1 MPWWSWILIWV
12 ALVSLSLLFFVVMG
26 VRLFR
31 QFMATVKELG
41 EAGDKLTSLPVPAA
55 ASAGA
60 AAASPGSA
68 VAGVA
73 PAVWVAQSVE
83 VAPGAA
89 PFASPHQMRHDYH
102 ASKEARKEAR
112 RQRRV
117 RRKAERGQPQSL
129 RDIEFR

>member
-41 EAGDKLTSLPVPAA
+41 EAGDKLTRLPVPAA
-55 ASAGA
+55 VAGGASD
-60 AAASPGSA
+60 PGSEPD
-68 VAGVA
+68 VTGVG
-73 PAVWVAQSVE
+73 
-83 VAPGAA
+83 PGMA
-89 PFASPHQMRHDYH
+89 PFASPHQIRHDYH
-102 ASKEARKEAR
+102 ASKEARREAR

>member
-1 MPWWSWILIWV
+1 
-12 ALVSLSLLFFVVMG
+12 MG
-26 VRLFR
+26 IRLFR

-41 EAGDKLTSLPVPAA
+41 EAGDKLTRLPVPAA

-60 AAASPGSA
+60 TGAAPDFG

-73 PAVWVAQSVE
+73 P
-83 VAPGAA
+83 GTA

-102 ASKEARKEAR
+102 ASKEARRDAR
-112 RQRRV
+112 RQRRI
-117 RRKAERGQPQSL
+117 RRKTERGQPQSL

>member
-55 ASAGA
+55 AAGGA
-60 AAASPGSA
+60 AP
-68 VAGVA
+68 VGVA
-73 PAVWVAQSVE
+73 PASGGAHSIA
-83 VAPGAA
+83 VAPGTA

-102 ASKEARKEAR
+102 ASKEARREAR

-117 RRKAERGQPQSL
+117 RRKAQRGQPQSL

>member
-12 ALVSLSLLFFVVMG
+12 ALVSLSLLFFVLMG

-41 EAGDKLTSLPVPAA
+41 EAGDKLTSLPVSAA
-55 ASAGA
+55 AFAGA
-60 AAASPGSA
+60 HEAATHSA
-68 VAGVA
+68 VVGVA
-73 PAVWVAQSVE
+73 P
-83 VAPGAA
+83 GTA

-102 ASKEARKEAR
+102 ASKEARREAR

>member
-12 ALVSLSLLFFVVMG
+12 ALVSLSLLFFVLMG

-41 EAGDKLTSLPVPAA
+41 EAGDKLTSLPVAAA
-55 ASAGA
+55 ASAGGA
-60 AAASPGSA
+60 GLVPVPD

-73 PAVWVAQSVE
+73 P
-83 VAPGAA
+83 GMA
-89 PFASPHQMRHDYH
+89 PFASPHQVQHDYH
-102 ASKEARKEAR
+102 ASKEARREAR

-117 RRKAERGQPQSL
+117 RRKTERGQPQSL

>member
-41 EAGDKLTSLPVPAA
+41 EAGDKLTHLSVPAA
-55 ASAGA
+55 APVAADA
-60 AAASPGSA
+60 AADPE
-68 VAGVA
+68 VIGVA
-73 PAVWVAQSVE
+73 P
-83 VAPGAA
+83 GMA

-102 ASKEARKEAR
+102 ASKEARREAR
-112 RQRRV
+112 RQHRV

>member
-12 ALVSLSLLFFVVMG
+12 ALASLSLLFFVVMG

-60 AAASPGSA
+60 AVAAPGSA
-68 VAGVA
+68 VVG
-73 PAVWVAQSVE
+73 VAQSVG
-83 VAPGAA
+83 VAPGTA
-89 PFASPHQMRHDYH
+89 PFASPHQLRHDYH
-102 ASKEARKEAR
+102 ASKEARREAR

>member
-12 ALVSLSLLFFVVMG
+12 ALVSLSLLFFVLMG

-41 EAGDKLTSLPVPAA
+41 EAGDKLTSLPV
-55 ASAGA
+55 A
-60 AAASPGSA
+60 AAAYAWAAGPVPDAA
-68 VAGVA
+68 VVGL
-73 PAVWVAQSVE
+73 
-83 VAPGAA
+83 APGTA
-89 PFASPHQMRHDYH
+89 PFAPPHQVRHDYH
-102 ASKEARKEAR
+102 ASKEARREAR

-117 RRKAERGQPQSL
+117 RRKTERGQPQSL

>member
-1 MPWWSWILIWV
+1 V

-41 EAGDKLTSLPVPAA
+41 EAGDKLTRLPVPTAA
-55 ASAGA
+55 PAGPTGA
-60 AAASPGSA
+60 APDSGVPGL
-68 VAGVA
+68 VA
-73 PAVWVAQSVE
+73 
-83 VAPGAA
+83 GAA

-102 ASKEARKEAR
+102 ASKEARREAR

-117 RRKAERGQPQSL
+117 RRKTERGQPQSL

>member
-55 ASAGA
+55 AAAGDA
-60 AAASPGSA
+60 AA
-68 VAGVA
+68 VGVA
-73 PAVWVAQSVE
+73 PATG
-83 VAPGAA
+83 VAPSAGAGHSVGAAPGTA

-102 ASKEARKEAR
+102 ASKEARREAR

>member
-12 ALVSLSLLFFVVMG
+12 ALVSLSLLFFVLMG
-26 VRLFR
+26 IRLFR

-41 EAGDKLTSLPVPAA
+41 EAGDKLTRLPVPAA
-55 ASAGA
+55 VPGGA
-60 AAASPGSA
+60 TDPAPGP
-68 VAGVA
+68 VITGVA
-73 PAVWVAQSVE
+73 PAL
-83 VAPGAA
+83 AA
-89 PFASPHQMRHDYH
+89 FASPHQVRHDYH

>member
-12 ALVSLSLLFFVVMG
+12 ALVSLSLLFFVLMG

-41 EAGDKLTSLPVPAA
+41 EAGHKLTSLPVAPA

-60 AAASPGSA
+60 AGPD
-68 VAGVA
+68 VVGVA
-73 PAVWVAQSVE
+73 P
-83 VAPGAA
+83 GMA
-89 PFASPHQMRHDYH
+89 PFASPHQVQHDYH
-102 ASKEARKEAR
+102 VSKEARREAR

-117 RRKAERGQPQSL
+117 RRKSERGQPQSL

>member
-55 ASAGA
+55 AAAGA
-60 AAASPGSA
+60 AVAAPGAA
-68 VAGVA
+68 VVGVA
-73 PAVWVAQSVE
+73 PAFG

-89 PFASPHQMRHDYH
+89 PFASPDQMRHDYH
-102 ASKEARKEAR
+102 ASKEARREAR
-112 RQRRV
+112 RQ
-117 RRKAERGQPQSL
+117 
-129 RDIEFR
+129 

>member
-55 ASAGA
+55 ASADA
-60 AAASPGSA
+60 IVASPGSA
-68 VAGVA
+68 VVGVA
-73 PAVWVAQSVE
+73 PGTAVVG
-83 VAPGAA
+83 VAPGTA
-89 PFASPHQMRHDYH
+89 PFTSPHQMRHDYH
-102 ASKEARKEAR
+102 ASNEARREVR

>member
-12 ALVSLSLLFFVVMG
+12 ALVSLSLLFFVLMG

-41 EAGDKLTSLPVPAA
+41 EAGDKLTRLPVPAA

-60 AAASPGSA
+60 MEAAPAS
-68 VAGVA
+68 VVDGVA
-73 PAVWVAQSVE
+73 P
-83 VAPGAA
+83 GTA
-89 PFASPHQMRHDYH
+89 PFASPHQLRHDYH
-102 ASKEARKEAR
+102 ASKEARREAR
-112 RQRRV
+112 HERRV

>member
-12 ALVSLSLLFFVVMG
+12 ALVSLSLLFFVLMG

-60 AAASPGSA
+60 AAAAPDSA
-68 VAGVA
+68 VVGL
-73 PAVWVAQSVE
+73 
-83 VAPGAA
+83 APGTA

-102 ASKEARKEAR
+102 ASKEVRREAR

-117 RRKAERGQPQSL
+117 RRKTGRGQPQSL

>member
-41 EAGDKLTSLPVPAA
+41 EAGDKLTSLPAPAA
-55 ASAGA
+55 AAVADAAPGPDLIGA
-60 AAASPGSA
+60 APGT
-68 VAGVA
+68 
-73 PAVWVAQSVE
+73 
-83 VAPGAA
+83 A
-89 PFASPHQMRHDYH
+89 PFASPHQVRHDYH
-102 ASKEARKEAR
+102 ASKEARTEAR
-112 RQRRV
+112 RQRRI

>member
-1 MPWWSWILIWV
+1 V
-12 ALVSLSLLFFVVMG
+12 ALVSLSLLVFVLMG

-31 QFMATVKELG
+31 PFMATVKELG
-41 EAGDKLTSLPVPAA
+41 EAGDKLTRLPVPAT

-60 AAASPGSA
+60 MEAAPDSD
-68 VAGVA
+68 VIGVA
-73 PAVWVAQSVE
+73 P
-83 VAPGAA
+83 GTA

-102 ASKEARKEAR
+102 ASKEARREAR

>member
-1 MPWWSWILIWV
+1 MPWWSWILVWV

-31 QFMATVKELG
+31 QFMATLKELG
-41 EAGDKLTSLPVPAA
+41 EAGDKLTRLSAPAA
-55 ASAGA
+55 VSVGA
-60 AAASPGSA
+60 ALDPDGIAAAPGS
-68 VAGVA
+68 
-73 PAVWVAQSVE
+73 
-83 VAPGAA
+83 A

-102 ASKEARKEAR
+102 ASKEARREAR

>member
-12 ALVSLSLLFFVVMG
+12 ALVSLSLLFFVLMG

-41 EAGDKLTSLPVPAA
+41 EAGDKLTSLPVA

-60 AAASPGSA
+60 AGPVAPD
-68 VAGVA
+68 VAGV
-73 PAVWVAQSVE
+73 S
-83 VAPGAA
+83 PGMA
-89 PFASPHQMRHDYH
+89 PFASPHQVQHDYH
-102 ASKEARKEAR
+102 ASKEARREAR

-117 RRKAERGQPQSL
+117 RRKTERGQPQSL

>member
-12 ALVSLSLLFFVVMG
+12 ALVSLSLLFFVLMG

-31 QFMATVKELG
+31 QFMATVKELS
-41 EAGDKLTSLPVPAA
+41 EAGDKLTRLPVPAA

-60 AAASPGSA
+60 MET
-68 VAGVA
+68 A
-73 PAVWVAQSVE
+73 PASDVDGL
-83 VAPGAA
+83 APGTA
-89 PFASPHQMRHDYH
+89 PFASPHQMRHEYH
-102 ASKEARKEAR
+102 ASKEARREAR

>member
-41 EAGDKLTSLPVPAA
+41 EAGDKLTSLPVPVAA
-55 ASAGA
+55 AGGA
-60 AAASPGSA
+60 AAEWPGSA
-68 VAGVA
+68 VVGVAPAAGVSHPAGVA
-73 PAVWVAQSVE
+73 P
-83 VAPGAA
+83 GTA

-102 ASKEARKEAR
+102 ASKEARREAR